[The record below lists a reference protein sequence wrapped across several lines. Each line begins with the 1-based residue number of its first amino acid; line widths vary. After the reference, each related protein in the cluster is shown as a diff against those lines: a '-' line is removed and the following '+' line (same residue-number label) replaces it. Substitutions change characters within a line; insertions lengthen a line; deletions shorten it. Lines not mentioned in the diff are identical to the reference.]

1 MDSFYILFF
10 RTSHARTMM
19 ARPTLERLGL
29 GQGQPKMLNYLKKN
43 GSSSQKD
50 IAQYLE
56 VDPAAI
62 SRMTENLARGGFI
75 TQHVSPESK
84 RTNSVEITEKG
95 LEVLEKWTR
104 RIEEIDDIMLK
115 GFSQE
120 ERRSFMDF
128 LARGYENLKEGEE

>member
-75 TQHVSPESK
+75 TQHVNPESK

-95 LEVLEKWTR
+95 LEVLEQWTR

-115 GFSQE
+115 GFSQ
-120 ERRSFMDF
+120 
-128 LARGYENLKEGEE
+128 